1 MSDRNLYIIAGPNGA
16 GKTTASYTILPE
28 MFEIKE
34 FVNADEIAKGISPFN
49 PEQVAFT
56 AGRVML
62 NRIDEL
68 LNANTSFAFETTL
81 ASRSYKGLVKKA
93 QKKGYKVI
101 LLFLTL
107 NSVELAV
114 NRVKVR
120 VSEGGHNIPKDVIIR
135 RYKNGIS
142 NFFNI
147 YKSIVDEW
155 ILVDNSSDFLIPI
168 AKQYSGELYIDNQLR
183 WNKLMLE
190 EHGK

>member
-1 MSDRNLYIIAGPNGA
+1 M
-16 GKTTASYTILPE
+16 
-28 MFEIKE
+28 
-34 FVNADEIAKGISPFN
+34 
-49 PEQVAFT
+49 
-56 AGRVML
+56 
-62 NRIDEL
+62 
-68 LNANTSFAFETTL
+68 
-81 ASRSYKGLVKKA
+81 
-93 QKKGYKVI
+93 I

-135 RYKNGIS
+135 RYKNGIA

-155 ILVDNSSDFLIPI
+155 VLVDNSSDFLIPI